1 MYFLKCFTGFTYR
14 IAKHLVV
21 VLVVCVWKTSWD
33 SQLRSSRSVQ
43 WGELITNVFP
53 FKTYLK
59 LDFVFQQSCPACPIR
74 HFSQCQT
81 SEGPRRHSKEKSY
94 VDAFNNKAQHSSEEE
109 DGMGTKNLTKQG
121 MKTSSRIL
129 SPTMISLDT

>member
-1 MYFLKCFTGFTYR
+1 MCGKLLGILSVAFE
-14 IAKHLVV
+14 I
-21 VLVVCVWKTSWD
+21 
-33 SQLRSSRSVQ
+33 SSMGRVDNNS
-43 WGELITNVFP
+43 VFP
-53 FKTYLK
+53 FKIYLK
-59 LDFVFQQSCPACPIR
+59 LDFVFQQCCPACPIR

-94 VDAFNNKAQHSSEEE
+94 VDAFNNRAQHSTEEEEE